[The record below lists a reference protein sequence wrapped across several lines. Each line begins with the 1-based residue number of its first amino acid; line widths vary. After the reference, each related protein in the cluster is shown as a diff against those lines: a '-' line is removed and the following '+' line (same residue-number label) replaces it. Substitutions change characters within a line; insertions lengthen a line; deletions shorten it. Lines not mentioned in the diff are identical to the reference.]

1 VSLEEITQIYSFFLT
16 TPLIVRLVVFN
27 FIFKAHKHTM
37 VILLD
42 AIVLVSTTIWLIL
55 IREVIFPLP
64 SLILNVFSVLYIL
77 LIIDIS
83 LNYYRLKRKSSLKW
97 KAQFIH
103 INKLQIKEK
112 KHLFSRCF
120 ALTIGAI
127 LLVFSQ
133 IQVYVHQL
141 LLFLVPQ

>member
-1 VSLEEITQIYSFFLT
+1 MSLEEITQIYSFYFFT
-16 TPLIVRLVVFN
+16 TPILVRLIVFN

-64 SLILNVFSVLYIL
+64 SLTLNVFSVLYIL

-83 LNYYRLKRKSSLKW
+83 INYYR
-97 KAQFIH
+97 
-103 INKLQIKEK
+103 IKE
-112 KHLFSRCF
+112 R
-120 ALTIGAI
+120 
-127 LLVFSQ
+127 
-133 IQVYVHQL
+133 VH
-141 LLFLVPQ
+141 

>member
-1 VSLEEITQIYSFFLT
+1 MSLEEITQIYSFFLT

-42 AIVLVSTTIWLIL
+42 AIILVSTTIWLIL
-55 IREVIFPLP
+55 IRDVIFPLP

-83 LNYYRLKRKSSLKW
+83 LNYYRFKKEELLEVKSP
-97 KAQFIH
+97 IY
-103 INKLQIKEK
+103 
-112 KHLFSRCF
+112 
-120 ALTIGAI
+120 T
-127 LLVFSQ
+127 
-133 IQVYVHQL
+133 
-141 LLFLVPQ
+141 

>member
-1 VSLEEITQIYSFFLT
+1 MSLEEITQIYSFYFFT
-16 TPLIVRLVVFN
+16 TPILVRLIVFN

-64 SLILNVFSVLYIL
+64 SLTLNVFSVLYIL

-83 LNYYRLKRKSSLKW
+83 LNYYRLKRRSSLKW

-103 INKLQIKEK
+103 INKLQTKEK
-112 KHLFSRCF
+112 SIFF
-120 ALTIGAI
+120 QDA
-127 LLVFSQ
+127 
-133 IQVYVHQL
+133 L
-141 LLFLVPQ
+141 LLLLGQFFWCFLKFKYMSINFCSF

>member
-1 VSLEEITQIYSFFLT
+1 MHVSLEEITQIYSFYFFT
-16 TPLIVRLVVFN
+16 TPILVRLIVFN

-64 SLILNVFSVLYIL
+64 SLTLNVFSVLYIL

-83 LNYYRLKRKSSLKW
+83 LNYYRLKRRSSLK
-97 KAQFIH
+97 
-103 INKLQIKEK
+103 
-112 KHLFSRCF
+112 
-120 ALTIGAI
+120 
-127 LLVFSQ
+127 
-133 IQVYVHQL
+133 
-141 LLFLVPQ
+141 

>member
-1 VSLEEITQIYSFFLT
+1 MHVSLEEITQIYSFFLT

-64 SLILNVFSVLYIL
+64 SLTLNVFSVLYIL

-83 LNYYRLKRKSSLKW
+83 INYNRLKRQSSLK
-97 KAQFIH
+97 
-103 INKLQIKEK
+103 
-112 KHLFSRCF
+112 
-120 ALTIGAI
+120 
-127 LLVFSQ
+127 
-133 IQVYVHQL
+133 
-141 LLFLVPQ
+141 